1 MKKVEITT
9 RHNILKE
16 LFTHERDISRTF
28 RTEQFKFNDFILDE
42 CLRLVLKNQE
52 TKQQIKKLTIIAALL
67 TIINV
72 LLGVSLFLC

>member
-28 RTEQFKFNDFILDE
+28 RAEQFKFNDFILDE